1 MGKKVRGITWLVFR
15 FKNINFIPY
24 GISIIF
30 VRNITKR
37 NMARKIAIPHTYVIV
52 FFFIMAAAVLTWILP
67 GGEFDRST
75 VDVNGTPREVI
86 VEGSFHAAEKSPQTW
101 QIFSAL
107 FDGFAG
113 KADIIVFILIIGGA
127 FWIMNDSKAI
137 DVGIQSSLRRLRGL
151 EHYRFFKRLGVDN
164 LIITLIMLIF
174 SVFGATFGMSE
185 ETIAFI
191 IIFVPLA
198 ISMGY
203 DSIVGISMC
212 FVGAGLGFAGA
223 LLNPFTIGIAQGLSH
238 LPLFSGI
245 EYRLIVW
252 AAINITGITWVL
264 RYAARIRKNPASS
277 LVYESDSH
285 WREREGVDLDRL
297 EYHTP
302 LAAWISYLVLL
313 AGMSV
318 FAILEP
324 ASTLRIGNS
333 EFTFWFLPAIT
344 ALFAVS
350 SFVALRRSVH
360 FFILNLLIFTIIYLI
375 VGVMGYG
382 WFVKEIATL
391 FLVMGL
397 FAGFAMNRSA
407 NEITRLFIAGMRD
420 ILSAAV
426 VVGLAGGILVI
437 LEDGKVIDSLLY
449 QVAQSMQDFGKLASV
464 SMMYLIQTMINI
476 VIPSG
481 SAKAALTMPIM
492 SQFSDLIGIS
502 RQATVMAFQLGDGFT
517 NMITPTSPVLIGVLG
532 VAKIPY
538 EKWFRWVLPFMAIL
552 ILLGWLLLIPT
563 VTMNLHGF

>member
-1 MGKKVRGITWLVFR
+1 MASR
-15 FKNINFIPY
+15 IP
-24 GISIIF
+24 
-30 VRNITKR
+30 
-37 NMARKIAIPHTYVIV
+37 IPHTYVIV
-52 FFFIMAAAVLTWILP
+52 FSFIIAAALLTWILP
-67 GGEFDRST
+67 GGEFARET
-75 VDVNGTPREVI
+75 VDVNGTPREII
-86 VEGSFHAAEKSPQTW
+86 VEGSFHSAEKAPQTW
-101 QIFSAL
+101 QVFSAL

-137 DVGIQSSLRRLRGL
+137 DVGIQTFLNRVRKL
-151 EHYRFFKRLGVDN
+151 EKYRIFRWLGVDN
-164 LIITLIMLIF
+164 MVITLIMLIF

-212 FVGAGLGFAGA
+212 FVGAALGFAGA
-223 LLNPFTIGIAQGLSH
+223 LLNPFTIGIAQGLSS

-245 EYRLIVW
+245 EYRLFVW
-252 AAINITGITWVL
+252 VVINAVGIFWVL
-264 RYAARIRKNPASS
+264 RYAARIRKNPEKSP
-277 LVYESDSH
+277 VYKTDDY
-285 WREREGVDLDRL
+285 WREKENVDLDQL
-297 EYHTP
+297 EYNTP
-302 LAAWISYLVLL
+302 RSAWITYAILL
-313 AGMSV
+313 TGV
-318 FAILEP
+318 TLFAILEP
-324 ASTLRIGNS
+324 TSTLRIGNS
-333 EFTFWFLPAIT
+333 EYTFWFLPIIAG
-344 ALFAVS
+344 LFCIS
-350 SFVALRRSVH
+350 GIILLRKSVH
-360 FFILNLLIFTIIYLI
+360 FFILNLLVFTIIYLI

-391 FLVMGL
+391 FFVMGI
-397 FAGFAMNRSA
+397 FAGIAMNRSA
-407 NEITRLFIAGMRD
+407 NHITKLFIEGMKD

-449 QVAQSMQDFGKLASV
+449 QVAQSMQEFGKLASV
-464 SMMYLIQTMINI
+464 SMMYAIQTMINI

-492 SQFSDLIGIS
+492 SQFSDLIGVS

-538 EKWFRWVLPFMAIL
+538 EKWLKWVLPFMAIL
-552 ILLGWLLLIPT
+552 ILVGWLLLIPT
-563 VTMNLHGF
+563 VTMNLNGF

>member
-1 MGKKVRGITWLVFR
+1 
-15 FKNINFIPY
+15 
-24 GISIIF
+24 
-30 VRNITKR
+30 
-37 NMARKIAIPHTYVIV
+37 MARKVAIPHTYVIV
-52 FFFIMAAAVLTWILP
+52 FSFIVAAALLTWILP
-67 GGEFDRST
+67 GGEFNRET
-75 VDVNGTPREVI
+75 VDVNGTPREII
-86 VEGSFHAAEKSPQTW
+86 VEGSFHEAEKSPQTW
-101 QIFSAL
+101 QVFSAL
-107 FDGFAG
+107 FDGFAD

-137 DVGIQSSLRRLRGL
+137 DVGIQSFLGRVRKL
-151 EHYRFFKRLGVDN
+151 ERFRFFRWMGVDN
-164 LIITLIMLIF
+164 MIITLIMLIF

-223 LLNPFTIGIAQGLSH
+223 LLNPFTIGIAQGLSS

-245 EYRLIVW
+245 EYRLFVW
-252 AAINITGITWVL
+252 LVINSVGIFWVL

-277 LVYESDSH
+277 PVYKTDSH
-285 WREREGVDLDRL
+285 WRNRQGVDLDQL
-297 EYHTP
+297 VYSTP
-302 LAAWISYLVLL
+302 VSAWISFVILL
-313 AGMSV
+313 AGMTV
-318 FAILEP
+318 FAVLEP
-324 ASTLRIGNS
+324 SSTLRIGNN
-333 EFTFWFLPAIT
+333 EYTFYFLPIIAG
-344 ALFAVS
+344 LFAVTGIWT
-350 SFVALRRSVH
+350 LRKSVH
-360 FFILNLLIFTIIYLI
+360 FFILNLLMFTILYLI

-391 FLVMGL
+391 FFVMGI
-397 FAGFAMNRSA
+397 FAGIAMNRSA
-407 NEITRLFIAGMRD
+407 NQITRLFIEGMRD

-449 QVAQSMQDFGKLASV
+449 QIASSMQEFGKLASV
-464 SMMYLIQTMINI
+464 SMMYVIQTLINI

-492 SQFSDLIGIS
+492 SQFSDLIGVS

-538 EKWFRWVLPFMAIL
+538 EKWLKWVLPFMAIL

-563 VTMNLHGF
+563 VTMNLNGF